1 MCGFRWGGDEVE
13 GKRQFQTER
22 GRVRAWVPIPG
33 GGSKRG
39 SYTSKVKGAERKGQ
53 KAPKANLHF
62 FVLFAN

>member
-1 MCGFRWGGDEVE
+1 VE